1 MHFICYLGAEI
12 SSVLPRLVRKMLNLI
27 LAGRLSYKLSVQIQ
41 SDCLLSAV
49 CLSLAR
55 CRIYF
60 PQIGRWQ
67 PSPLRLWCKPLS
79 EVLSPVVTLHSPVI
93 VNRSHKNSFIILI
106 FILAFCFVLLQVF
119 KVVSYHYAFH
129 VSHASLIPD
138 TSCSKQRLT
147 KTLSAPAHPG

>member
-1 MHFICYLGAEI
+1 MPDILSSDWSMTAI
-12 SSVLPRLVRKMLNLI
+12 SPPALMQAIVR
-27 LAGRLSYKLSVQIQ
+27 
-41 SDCLLSAV
+41 
-49 CLSLAR
+49 
-55 CRIYF
+55 
-60 PQIGRWQ
+60 
-67 PSPLRLWCKPLS
+67 
-79 EVLSPVVTLHSPVI
+79 SPVVTLHSPVI

-147 KTLSAPAHPG
+147 KTLLAPAHPG